1 MKIKN
6 VLIKIALTIAVI
18 LISFLSIYLVSPK
31 NKNQGSITLI
41 IEEENI
47 VYNNNLDFKKGESLL
62 DLLEKNFIIEKKGI
76 GKQVIILSIKNN
88 DFNIKTDFT
97 NNFLAFYKII
107 DETEVLLE
115 YGASSY
121 SLSNKETI
129 LIRTELVWKEN

>member
-18 LISFLSIYLVSPK
+18 LISFFSIYLVSPK

-47 VYNNNLDFKKGESLL
+47 IYNNNLEFKKGESLL
-62 DLLEKNFIIEKKGI
+62 DVLEKNFIIEKKGV
-76 GKQVIILSIKNN
+76 GKQVVVLSVKNN

>member
-18 LISFLSIYLVSPK
+18 LISFLSIYIVSPK

>member
-31 NKNQGSITLI
+31 NKNEGSITLI

>member
-6 VLIKIALTIAVI
+6 ILIKIALTITVI

>member
-6 VLIKIALTIAVI
+6 ILIKIALTITVI

-41 IEEENI
+41 IEQENI

-62 DLLEKNFIIEKKGI
+62 DLLEKNFIIEKKGK
-76 GKQVIILSIKNN
+76 GKQVIVLSIKNN